1 MSLLIFGLGL
11 SGQACLTYFSRQ
23 GPVLAYNDT
32 LTDEQKNAWTQRWP
46 TVTFYDQAY
55 PPTLTDVH
63 EIIIMPGIP
72 LTHPLCQQAQAQ
84 NIPIVSDID
93 YFARHA
99 RAPIIA
105 ITGTNGKSTT
115 TKLVTDLLN
124 SCGKKA
130 LMGGNIGVPVM
141 SLLDEPV
148 PEYYVLELSSFQ
160 LETTFSLKAFSA
172 ALLNISDDHLDR
184 HGDLATY
191 RAIKERIF
199 IDAQHCIRPEDITQA
214 QHEHPLASETLSPSL
229 AGEHNHL
236 NAQAALALLAPLNLD
251 PTQLAQGLQNFVGLP
266 HRCEVVGTS
275 NQVTWINDSKATNV
289 AATLAA
295 ITSLGPLCSANLLLL
310 VGGVGKGQ
318 DFAPLQPAVKQHVDT
333 TIAYGAEGTHL
344 ANLLNTPHAPGLR
357 TAIAQAKALAQ
368 PGDWV
373 LLSPA
378 CASFDEFKNYAER
391 GQLFCEAIRSK
402 SHDDTI

>member
-1 MSLLIFGLGL
+1 MSLFIFGLGL

-23 GPVLAYNDT
+23 EPVLAYNDT
-32 LTDEQKNAWTQRWP
+32 LTDEQKNAWPQRWP
-46 TVTFYDQAY
+46 TVTFYDQTH
-55 PPTLTDVH
+55 PPTLTDIH
-63 EIIIMPGIP
+63 EIIISPGIP
-72 LTHPLCQQAQAQ
+72 LTHPLCQQAQQ
-84 NIPIVSDID
+84 HGIPIVSDID

-99 RAPIIA
+99 QAPIIA

-160 LETTFSLKAFSA
+160 LETTFSLQAFSA

-199 IDAQHCIRPEDITQA
+199 IDAQHCVRPEDIIQA
-214 QHEHPLASETLSPSL
+214 QHDHPLAPETLSPSL

-236 NAQAALALLAPLNLD
+236 NAQAALALLATLNLD

-295 ITSLGPLCSANLLLL
+295 ITSLGPLCSGNLILL
-310 VGGVGKGQ
+310 VGGIGKGQ

-344 ANLLNTPHAPGLR
+344 ANLLNTHRAPDLQ

-391 GQLFCEAIRSK
+391 GRYFCQWTKDS
-402 SHDDTI
+402 